1 MAINHQG
8 PVPVGNAE
16 FQSRAEQ
23 HHRCG
28 GVGGKKGHGNLH
40 MPPRSPPASRKTPQ
54 AFESSLRSTPILI
67 LAALV
72 ASYLIL
78 GVLCESTIHPLAII
92 STLPSAEL
100 GAG

>member
-1 MAINHQG
+1 
-8 PVPVGNAE
+8 
-16 FQSRAEQ
+16 
-23 HHRCG
+23 
-28 GVGGKKGHGNLH
+28 
-40 MPPRSPPASRKTPQ
+40 
-54 AFESSLRSTPILI
+54 
-67 LAALV
+67 LV